1 MERKMCKQKIK
12 VNSIVT
18 VSVTLDQLQ
27 YLDLGIGEKGKDMQV
42 CLKNV
47 HNLYLHLTAAWLAQ
61 LGECR
66 SANQEVADS
75 DPGWT
80 NTWGL

>member
-18 VSVTLDQLQ
+18 VSVALDQLL

-47 HNLYLHLTAAWLAQ
+47 HNLHLHLTAAFLVSSVGRVPVCQPGGCGFRPWL
-61 LGECR
+61 
-66 SANQEVADS
+66 D
-75 DPGWT
+75 
-80 NTWGL
+80 

>member
-1 MERKMCKQKIK
+1 MCKQKIK
-12 VNSIVT
+12 VNSTVT
-18 VSVTLDQLQ
+18 VSIALDQQLLL

-47 HNLYLHLTAAWLAQ
+47 HNLHLHLTAAWLAQ

>member
-1 MERKMCKQKIK
+1 MCKQKIK

-18 VSVTLDQLQ
+18 VSVALDQLL

-47 HNLYLHLTAAWLAQ
+47 HNLYLQSFNCCLVSSVGRVPVCQ
-61 LGECR
+61 PGGCG
-66 SANQEVADS
+66 S